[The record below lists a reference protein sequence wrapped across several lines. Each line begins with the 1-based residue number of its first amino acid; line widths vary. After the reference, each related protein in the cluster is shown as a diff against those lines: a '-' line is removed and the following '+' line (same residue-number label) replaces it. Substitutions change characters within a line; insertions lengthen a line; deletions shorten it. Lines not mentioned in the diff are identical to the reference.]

1 MKKGLLA
8 KKSLLSA
15 TALSALSV
23 SALAADLPL
32 KAAAPAAKP
41 VAAVNEWAGFYV
53 GAHAGYAWIKPRYDE
68 TNCCALNPTI
78 GGGVFGAYAGV
89 NFQSGRFVYGLEG
102 DVGAATHS
110 KELSNGYSKISMPWN
125 AHVRGRFG
133 YVVDQYLL
141 FAAAGLAVA
150 HFKYDDTDPG
160 WGEFSKTLTGLSVGG
175 GAERKL
181 SQNWVARIEYLYDHF
196 GSATKSLDDPNI
208 PDRGKGY
215 FPRIRPNVH
224 TVRAGLARKF

>member
-1 MKKGLLA
+1 MKIM

-15 TALSALSV
+15 AALSALSV
-23 SALAADLPL
+23 SAFAADLPV
-32 KAAAPAAKP
+32 KARAPAPKP
-41 VAAVNEWAGFYV
+41 VAVVNEWAGAYL
-53 GAHAGYAWIKPRYDE
+53 GAHAGYAWIEPRYDE
-68 TNCCALNPTI
+68 IDCCALNPTI
-78 GGGVFGAYAGV
+78 GGGVFGIYAGV

-102 DVGAATHS
+102 DIGAATHS

-133 YVVDQYLL
+133 YVFDQYLA

-160 WGEFSKTLTGLSVGG
+160 WGEFSKTLAGVTVGG
-175 GAERKL
+175 GVERKL
-181 SQNWVARIEYLYDHF
+181 GKDWVARVEYLYDHF
-196 GSATKSLDDPNI
+196 GSASKYLDDPVN
-208 PDRGKGY
+208 PDQGKGY
-215 FPRIRPNVH
+215 TPRIRPNVH